1 MITLFST
8 YYFGEAEIAYWEW
21 AVAIVYVL
29 GLYVYFARIKNVRIR
44 KEPEYKYLL
53 WGLMAKLFAGI
64 VFSLIYFYYY
74 QGGDSVAYFYGA
86 VSMRN
91 LAMVDPLAYLNQLFG
106 DNTLENWNVYT
117 WETGK
122 PFQYLYFDDR
132 TFFVIRITSL
142 LAILSFNSY
151 LNASLLIASA
161 SFFGIW
167 ACFRTFVSY
176 FPQQTGKL
184 AIAFLF
190 MPSVIFW
197 GSAILKDTF
206 TISAVFWF
214 IHSIDEIFFK
224 KRNITSRVIILVL
237 SSMIMVLIKPYIFM
251 TLFPVMVLWLFY
263 FRVVQIK
270 NLLVKFVVVP
280 IVMIG
285 TGALCLSI
293 LDSLGDSLDKFALDE
308 ALNTIE
314 VTQMDLAKVDWYGAN
329 SFNIGEFDGTW
340 SGVFSKF
347 PVATNAA
354 LFRPYIWESSS
365 VVVAMSGLENLWVL
379 WLTLLVIWQVG
390 PGFVLRA
397 MIGNPLILMSMS
409 FALLFGFIV
418 GVTTPNF
425 GALVRFKIPLI
436 PLYISA
442 LYLIKYLG
450 QLKRVRENQGLRFDI
465 RQFRRGSA
473 HLDEFAGIQGKRHK
487 TTYAKPGASLKPTV

>member
-21 AVAIVYVL
+21 TLAIVCVL
-29 GLYVYFARIKNVRIR
+29 ILYMYFARFKNVRI
-44 KEPEYKYLL
+44 KKAPEYKYLL

-86 VSMRN
+86 VAMRN
-91 LAMVDPLAYLNQLFG
+91 LAMVDPMAYLGQLFG
-106 DNTLENWNVYT
+106 DNTLENWNVFT

-132 TFFVIRITSL
+132 TFFVIRVTSL
-142 LAILSFNSY
+142 LALLTFNSY
-151 LNASLLIASA
+151 LNTSLLIASA

-190 MPSVIFW
+190 MPSVVFW

-224 KRNITSRVIILVL
+224 KRNVTSRVIILVL
-237 SSMIMVLIKPYIFM
+237 SSLIMILIKPYIFM
-251 TLFPVMVLWLFY
+251 TLFPVVMLWLFY
-263 FRVVQIK
+263 FRLVQIK
-270 NLLVKFVVVP
+270 NVLIKFVVVP
-280 IVMIG
+280 VVMIG
-285 TGALCLSI
+285 IGALCLSI
-293 LDSLGDSLDKFALDE
+293 LDSLGENLDKFALDE

-314 VTQMDLAKVDWYGAN
+314 VTQMDLVKADSYGTN
-329 SFNIGEFDGTW
+329 SFNVGEFDGTW
-340 SGVFSKF
+340 AGVFSKF
-347 PVATNAA
+347 PVAVNAA
-354 LFRPYIWESSS
+354 LFRPYLWESTSI
-365 VVVAMSGLENLWVL
+365 VVAMSGLENLWVL
-379 WLTLLVIWQVG
+379 WLTLLVIWKVG
-390 PGFVLRA
+390 PGFLFRSLV
-397 MIGNPLILMSMS
+397 GNPLILMSMS
-409 FALLFGFIV
+409 FALLFGFVV
-418 GVTTPNF
+418 GVSTPNF

-436 PLYISA
+436 PLYISG
-442 LYLIKYLG
+442 LYLIMYLG
-450 QLKRVRENQGLRFDI
+450 QLKRVRANQGLRFDI
-465 RQFRRGSA
+465 RDFRRGSA
-473 HLDEFAGIQGKRHK
+473 HLDEFAGIPEKRHR
-487 TTYAKPGASLKPTV
+487 THYAKPGSSLKPAL